1 MFTVCMYSEMYKLL
15 KMRAFTL
22 IGFTTVGDSEQVC
35 VLLRI
40 PNFRA
45 VFGGPGT
52 PPVIYVTCVT
62 YLHLYAHILCVMKTA

>member
-1 MFTVCMYSEMYKLL
+1 MLNGGQGYDNAK
-15 KMRAFTL
+15 
-22 IGFTTVGDSEQVC
+22 GTVGDSEQVC